1 MNDETILFFMAVLI
15 LILLLVVL
23 YQRFMFHRGM
33 QAKLR
38 QIYEKLAEIS
48 ETDSDERVMIFTD
61 NPALMELGAQ
71 INRLLDERRKI
82 KADFK
87 RAEISSR
94 KMLSNISHDIKTP
107 LTVILGYL
115 EIMRLDRGED
125 EMLEKTEAKAKQVLD
140 LINQF
145 FSLAKLEAGDTDI
158 RPGKINISEVC
169 RENVLE
175 FYDILIQKEFE
186 VELSIPEEAVFVQG
200 DKDALQRVF
209 RNLLS
214 NVIRYG
220 SDGKYLGVFLRQDK
234 SNVYIDV
241 TDRGKGIGPEAA
253 SHVFDRLYTMEDS
266 RNREIQGNGLGLTIA
281 KNLAVRLGGDITLK
295 SVPDVQTTFTVQLKR
310 QNY

>member
-61 NPALMELGAQ
+61 NPALMDLGAQ